1 MPGTTAPR
9 ALVVDDAPENRMLV
23 SALLLQQGF
32 DVAQAEDGEA
42 AVKAASLNPLDLIV
56 LDLGLPDLDGIK
68 VISELRHWSEVPVI
82 VLSAR
87 SDGAEKIAALDLGAD
102 DHVTKPFIMG
112 ELLARMRAIVRRSD
126 SDSGLNANPIV
137 ETEDFRIDLGA
148 RKVISAGGEE
158 VHLTP
163 TEWGILE
170 ILVRDRGILVSQRR
184 LLTEVWGPAYRTETL
199 VLPHRR
205 LPEDRRGT
213 CTTPPACHERKIIR
227 RVAR

>member
-1 MPGTTAPR
+1 VTTR
-9 ALVVDDAPENRMLV
+9 VLVVDDDIHILRAVRIHLTARGYVVLTAPTGRA
-23 SALLLQQGF
+23 AL
-32 DVAQAEDGEA
+32 QATAEQH
-42 AVKAASLNPLDLIV
+42 PDLIV

-68 VISELRHWSEVPVI
+68 VISELRHWSQVPVI

-102 DHVTKPFIMG
+102 DYVTKPFNMG

-158 VHLTP
+158 LHLTP

-184 LLTEVWGPAYRTETL
+184 LLTEVWGPAYRTETNYL
-199 VLPHRR
+199 
-205 LPEDRRGT
+205 
-213 CTTPPACHERKIIR
+213 
-227 RVAR
+227 RVYLASCAAS

>member
-1 MPGTTAPR
+1 VTTR
-9 ALVVDDAPENRMLV
+9 VLVVDDDIHILRAVRIHLTARGYVVLTAPTGRA
-23 SALLLQQGF
+23 AL
-32 DVAQAEDGEA
+32 QATAEQH
-42 AVKAASLNPLDLIV
+42 PDLIV

>member
-1 MPGTTAPR
+1 VTTR
-9 ALVVDDAPENRMLV
+9 VLVVDDDIHILRAVRIHLTARGYVVLTAPTGRA
-23 SALLLQQGF
+23 AL
-32 DVAQAEDGEA
+32 QATAEQH
-42 AVKAASLNPLDLIV
+42 PDLIV

-184 LLTEVWGPAYRTETL
+184 LLT
-199 VLPHRR
+199 
-205 LPEDRRGT
+205 
-213 CTTPPACHERKIIR
+213 
-227 RVAR
+227 

>member
-1 MPGTTAPR
+1 MTHV
-9 ALVVDDAPENRMLV
+9 LVVDDDAH
-23 SALLLQQGF
+23 LLRTLRIHLTAHGYT
-32 DVAQAEDGEA
+32 VATADTGRDAIVTTA
-42 AVKAASLNPLDLIV
+42 ADHPDLIV

-102 DHVTKPFIMG
+102 DYVTKPFIMG